1 MYFEFFKDWIRF
13 LRLIDRVCPKCFCD
27 VVGQKHLFGEGAPFL
42 KIASSGAHL
51 IFYGPSGTGKTTVAK
66 IIAENSGRL
75 FYRFNATDCTVSDI
89 KKAIYGSDD
98 IFSRKDGILIYL
110 DEIQYFNRKQQQSLL
125 GFLDDGR
132 AVLVASTTENP
143 FFAIYKALF
152 SRCLIFEFV
161 AVEET
166 EICKALSRAF
176 GIFKDI
182 DEGRKVHRIEDGI
195 FDLIAASSG
204 GDVRRAVNLL
214 EACLVVAID
223 STGVVDQELVNDVLG
238 CVKVGEASKTDKE
251 MFYDLLSA
259 LQKSIRG
266 SDENAAIYYL
276 ARILNENSLQAV
288 CRRLLVMASED
299 VGLAYPDAAV
309 VVRAC
314 VDNALQIGWPQ
325 AKIALAQA
333 VIMLSILPKSNS
345 SYVAINRATK
355 IAEKTMDVAVPRHL
369 QNVHCDGFGS
379 FKNKSNSKY
388 VYPHDYRN
396 HYVKQSYLPEQI
408 QNERFF
414 EFGENK
420 FEQAAKVYREKI
432 MRDTQSD

>member
-1 MYFEFFKDWIRF
+1 MV
-13 LRLIDRVCPKCFCD
+13 DRVCPKSFDD
-27 VVGQKHLFGEGAPFL
+27 VVGQKHLFGAGAPFL
-42 KIASSGAHL
+42 KIAGSGANL

-89 KKAIYGSDD
+89 KKVIYRSDD
-98 IFSRKDGILIYL
+98 IFSRQDSVLIYL

-125 GFLDDGR
+125 SFLDDGK
-132 AVLVASTTENP
+132 VILVASTTESP
-143 FFAIYKALF
+143 FFSIYKALF

-161 AVEET
+161 AVEEN

-176 GIFKDI
+176 EIFQKSDKCGKDY
-182 DEGRKVHRIEDGI
+182 KIENGV
-195 FDLIAASSG
+195 FESIAASSG

-214 EACLVVAID
+214 EACLVVAVD
-223 STGVVDQELVNDVLG
+223 SAGSTGFVDRGLVSKVLD
-238 CVKVGEASKTDKE
+238 CVKVDEASKTDRE

-288 CRRLLVMASED
+288 CRRLLVIASED
-299 VGLAYPDAAV
+299 IGLAYPDAAV

-333 VIMLSILPKSNS
+333 VVMLSILPKSNS
-345 SYVAINRATK
+345 SYLAIDKASK
-355 IAEKTMDVAVPRHL
+355 IAEKTVGVGVPRHL
-369 QNVHCDGFGS
+369 QNIHCDGFGS
-379 FKNKSNSKY
+379 LKNKNNSKY
-388 VYPHDYRN
+388 VYPHDYKN

-408 QNERFF
+408 KDERFF
-414 EFGENK
+414 EFGKNK
-420 FEQAAKVYREKI
+420 FEQAAKAYREKI
-432 MRDTQSD
+432 IRDLHEE